1 MIVVQLALSD
11 ANTEHGHGSDS
22 IQGTDYIVTP
32 I

>member
-1 MIVVQLALSD
+1 MIVAQLALCG

-22 IQGTDYIVTP
+22 IQGTDYIATP